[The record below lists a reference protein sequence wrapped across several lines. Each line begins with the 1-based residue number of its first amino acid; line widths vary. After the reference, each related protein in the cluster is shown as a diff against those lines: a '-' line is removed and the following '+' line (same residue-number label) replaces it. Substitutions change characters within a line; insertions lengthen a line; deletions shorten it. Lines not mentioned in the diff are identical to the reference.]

1 MLIDDS
7 QRHFISHVVYAII
20 VELPFLILYKATI
33 LWFNDDFLLS
43 WMQRNHYCYIWL
55 VLCLISA
62 YRPKFAIT
70 ASYGN
75 AATIILAQI
84 LGDLILENN
93 TIRATP
99 EDYLVPDHGNLSHHG
114 ISIWIDLFFTV
125 IVLYVA
131 YARQIEPR
139 IKARRGKAIS
149 WPSEWW

>member
-1 MLIDDS
+1 MLPYLTDYEND
-7 QRHFISHVVYAII
+7 RRLFRPRVVNAII

-33 LWFNDDFLLS
+33 VWFDDAFLLS
-43 WMQRNHYCYIWL
+43 WMQRNHYCYIWF

-62 YRPKFAIT
+62 YRPKFAIAT
-70 ASYGN
+70 SYGN
-75 AATIILAQI
+75 AAAIILAQI
-84 LGDLILENN
+84 LGDLILGNN

-99 EDYLVPDHGNLSHHG
+99 EDYLVPCHGNLSHHG

-139 IKARRGKAIS
+139 IKARRERRGK
-149 WPSEWW
+149 